1 MNRFVNSIQNNEQNS
16 KKNNKQAMG
25 IYVHIPFC
33 VRKCVYCD
41 FLSAPADDATKKAY
55 MKALIKEIEYFAK
68 ANAKEVEKRTVKTI
82 FFGGGTPTVVEPED
96 ITKVL
101 DIIRKNFLVEAG
113 AEITIEC
120 NPGTLDEK
128 KASEYV
134 KAGINRIS
142 FGLQSPDDKLLKM
155 LGRIHTFAQ
164 FDESVRIARAAGI
177 SNINIDVMSA
187 LPGQSL
193 AGYIE
198 GLKKVLEY
206 EPEHI
211 SAYSLIVEEGT
222 PLCENLKSFPKLP
235 EEDEEREMYYE
246 TDKLLKAY
254 GYERYEISNYAKVE
268 KECRHNLSYWDRV
281 DYMGFGLGAASLF
294 SGKRMNNIS
303 DIEEYIRRA
312 GCEDVYEEVTVLSK
326 EDSMEEFMFLGLRKI
341 CGVSLKDFK
350 QSFGVNM
357 LDVYGDIIRKNVKA
371 GLLEYV
377 NCCDEKEGT
386 VEGIRL
392 TSKGID
398 VSNMVLADFLLS

>member
-1 MNRFVNSIQNNEQNS
+1 MNRFVNSIQNNGQSS
-16 KKNNKQAMG
+16 KENNKQAMG

-41 FLSAPADDATKKAY
+41 FLSAPADDTTKKAY

-82 FFGGGTPTVVEPED
+82 FFGGGTPTVVEAED
-96 ITKVL
+96 ITNVL
-101 DIIRKNFLVEAG
+101 NTIRKYFLVEAG

-142 FGLQSPDDKLLKM
+142 FGLQSPDGKLLKM
-155 LGRIHTFAQ
+155 LGRIHSFAQ
-164 FDESVRIARAAGI
+164 FDESVRIARTAGI

-222 PLCENLKSFPKLP
+222 PLCENPESFPKLP
-235 EEDEEREMYYE
+235 GEDEEREMYYE

-281 DYMGFGLGAASLF
+281 DYMGFGIGAASLF
-294 SGKRMNNIS
+294 NGKRMNNIS
-303 DIEEYIRRA
+303 DIEEYIRKA
-312 GCEDVYEEVTVLSK
+312 GCENVYEEVTVLSK
-326 EDSMEEFMFLGLRKI
+326 EDSMEEFMFLGLRKM
-341 CGVSLKDFK
+341 CGVSLNDFK

-357 LDVYGDIIRKNVKA
+357 LDVYGEIIRKNVNA

-377 NCCDEKEGT
+377 NCCDEKEGS